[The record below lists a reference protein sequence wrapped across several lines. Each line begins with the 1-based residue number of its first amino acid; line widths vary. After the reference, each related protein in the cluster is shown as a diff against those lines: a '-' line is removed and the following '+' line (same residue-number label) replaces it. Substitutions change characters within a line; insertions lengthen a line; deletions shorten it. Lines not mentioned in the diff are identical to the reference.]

1 LYIGGAVGIKFDRSS
16 ERPVGEKMDSLLQV
30 RDLRV
35 RFLPAGASD
44 QPAVQGVTFEIFPGE
59 TLGLMGESGSG
70 KTTIAMALL
79 GLLPRRGCVVSGS
92 VHFLGQELLSMEEH
106 LLRRIRGA
114 RISLVFQEPEISL
127 SPVIRVG
134 EQIAEVIHAHRDWTW
149 KHCKEEAKSALARL
163 GLADPDRIYQSY
175 PHQLSGGQRQRIV
188 LAQALVCGPT
198 LLIADEPTA
207 SLDARARSE
216 LLRLL
221 RQAKTQARTSMLLI
235 SHDPG
240 IQTSL
245 ADRLIVISKGEIVEE
260 GPFASL
266 YSNPVH
272 PYTRAM
278 LRRDSPVLELGI
290 GADLM
295 EGKLSEF

>member
-1 LYIGGAVGIKFDRSS
+1 MNNV
-16 ERPVGEKMDSLLQV
+16 LQV
-30 RDLRV
+30 RDLHV
-35 RFLPAGASD
+35 RFLSADETHHAS
-44 QPAVQGVTFEIFPGE
+44 VRGVTFEISPGE
-59 TLGLMGESGSG
+59 TVGLMGESGCG

-79 GLLPRRGCVVSGS
+79 GLLPRRRCVVSGS

-106 LLRRIRGA
+106 LLQKIRGA

-127 SPVIRVG
+127 SPVLRVG
-134 EQIAEVIHAHRDWTW
+134 DQIAEVIHAHRDWTW
-149 KHCKEEAKSALARL
+149 KHCREEAKLALARL
-163 GLADPDRIYQSY
+163 GLAEPARIYQAY
-175 PHQLSGGQRQRIV
+175 PHQLSGGQRQRVV

-216 LLRLL
+216 LVRLL
-221 RQAKTQARTSMLLI
+221 RQAKTEARVSMLLI

-266 YSNPVH
+266 YSNSVH
-272 PYTRAM
+272 PHTRAM
-278 LRRDSPVLELGI
+278 LHGDRPDLERGTH
-290 GADLM
+290 ADLM
-295 EGKLSEF
+295 

>member
-1 LYIGGAVGIKFDRSS
+1 MYIGGAVGINFHPSC
-16 ERPVGEKMDSLLQV
+16 ERPVGEKMNNVLQV
-30 RDLRV
+30 RDLHV
-35 RFLPAGASD
+35 RFLSADETDHAS
-44 QPAVQGVTFEIFPGE
+44 VRGVTFEISPGE
-59 TLGLMGESGSG
+59 TVGLMGESGCG

-79 GLLPRRGCVVSGS
+79 GLLPRRRCVVSGS

-106 LLRRIRGA
+106 LLQKIRGA

-127 SPVIRVG
+127 SPVLRVG
-134 EQIAEVIHAHRDWTW
+134 DQIAEVIHAHRDWTW
-149 KHCKEEAKSALARL
+149 KHCREEAKLALARL
-163 GLADPDRIYQSY
+163 GLAEPARIYQAY
-175 PHQLSGGQRQRIV
+175 PHQLSGGQRQRVV

-216 LLRLL
+216 LVRLL
-221 RQAKTQARTSMLLI
+221 RQAKTEARVSMLLI

-266 YSNPVH
+266 YSNSVH
-272 PYTRAM
+272 PHTRAM
-278 LRRDSPVLELGI
+278 LHGDSPDLERGTH
-290 GADLM
+290 ADLM
-295 EGKLSEF
+295 

>member
-1 LYIGGAVGIKFDRSS
+1 LYIGGAVGINFHPSC
-16 ERPVGEKMDSLLQV
+16 ERPVGENNNVLQV
-30 RDLRV
+30 RDLHV
-35 RFLPAGASD
+35 RFLSADETDHAS
-44 QPAVQGVTFEIFPGE
+44 VRGVTFEISSGE
-59 TLGLMGESGSG
+59 TVGLMGESGCG

-79 GLLPRRGCVVSGS
+79 GLLPRRRCVVSGS

-106 LLRRIRGA
+106 SLQKIRGA

-127 SPVIRVG
+127 SPVLRVG
-134 EQIAEVIHAHRDWTW
+134 DQIAEVIHAHRDWTW
-149 KHCKEEAKSALARL
+149 KHCREEAKLALARL
-163 GLADPDRIYQSY
+163 GLAEPARIYQAY
-175 PHQLSGGQRQRIV
+175 PHQLSGGQRQRVV

-216 LLRLL
+216 LVRLL
-221 RQAKTQARTSMLLI
+221 RQAKTEARVSMLLI

-266 YSNPVH
+266 YSNSVH
-272 PYTRAM
+272 PHTRAM
-278 LRRDSPVLELGI
+278 LHGDRPDLERGTH
-290 GADLM
+290 ADLM
-295 EGKLSEF
+295 